1 MAPGVAK
8 ENMQPV
14 KSAGKRAQVK
24 FGWFS
29 FFVIGCISS
38 GLALIG

>member
-24 FGWFS
+24 FS